1 MANRIYALIAIAV
14 LSSGSAAAIESGR
27 GEVQIPLDVYNQLIE
42 DTRPTASAPSGYAL
56 GQAIVGIQVIDS
68 DGRASANIAVDLRL
82 DVLEDAWVAVPILP
96 AGTPLRSATID
107 GNPVQLM
114 HRDGSLTWG
123 TKKSGSYTMKLV
135 YSADAV
141 RSDAGFV
148 IPIPLPQAAA
158 TQFKASVPGTG
169 LDMAVIPAAGVKVAS
184 KGGQTFI
191 EATIP
196 TTRGVQLSWREPVL
210 DGHTISRAV
219 YSGHQVGDALQW
231 DVDLSV
237 ELASDETILLE
248 LLPSHV
254 TLDEIQL
261 DGKQAP
267 VAVENEHFA
276 AVVKGRGPHRV
287 KLAFQVPIQ
296 RGSGPPS
303 VELEIPSIP
312 ISRFDLELP
321 GRKEV
326 SVEPLANVSHRAS
339 EKGTTAVFNIPMTQ
353 AVRISWTEALPED
366 LQTEVRAHASV
377 YHAAH
382 AEEGVLYVRAL
393 VSLEVSRGEVNR
405 IEFDVPGD
413 VQVNRVHSESGGIS
427 DWRIVPEIVDGRR
440 TVSVFLDHPL
450 RGAMQL
456 DVDFDRSLASEN
468 ELQIPFLHV
477 RAAQRQRGM
486 MALLATKEIA
496 LKPVRELDVTR
507 VGENQ
512 LPAFFRESLE
522 RTVAHTFKYV
532 EVLPTL
538 VVSPSTPDPVIA
550 KFDAEINTLI
560 SLMDVTMR
568 GASSANI
575 RVKSGRLERIQ
586 LELPEDVNLLSL
598 SAPSLRTY
606 KVGNEAGRQRIDV
619 EFTQEMDGQFRIE
632 ANYERIAPDADS
644 ESPVPTPTVVGA
656 EVEQGR
662 IAVEALAAVEVQ
674 VARSDQLSSV
684 DPSELPQQLVLKTT
698 NPILLAYKYVH
709 TDPPYQLALQ
719 ITRHP
724 EVSVQSASIDHA
736 HYQTLFTRDGLAVTT
751 ARFTVR
757 NNRKQFLRLRLPE
770 GAEVWSATVAGRP
783 EKPAI
788 TATAD
793 DTRDGSEGPEI
804 LIKVINSIEG
814 FPIELVYATPL
825 PEMGVLGRVRAH
837 LPRPDMIVT
846 ATRWDVFLPDRFRYG
861 RPDSNMDIA
870 AASEFDTIDLMR
882 KNLEQIGDGVG
893 AQQPNHPLRIVV
905 PTTGIHFGFE
915 KLYANQGD
923 QPAAFS
929 IPYSSAAG
937 ARLGQILTLLGGLL
951 FWGGVAFGFAK
962 PASKIARVG
971 YVTAAVGIATVIGA
985 IGYFGTNSVPVT
997 ILSALVLT
1005 VLCAHVAARQWR
1017 RRRVEPG
1024 V

>member
-1 MANRIYALIAIAV
+1 MKNRIYALIAIA
-14 LSSGSAAAIESGR
+14 LFASDSAAATESTG
-27 GEVQIPLDVYNQLIE
+27 GEVQIPLDIYNQLIN
-42 DTRPTASAPSGYAL
+42 DTRPTRAAPSGYAL

-68 DGRASANIAVDLRL
+68 DGRATANITVELKL
-82 DVLEDAWVAVPILP
+82 DVLEDEWAAVPILP
-96 AGTPLRSATID
+96 AGTPLRSATIN
-107 GNPVQLM
+107 GKPVQLM
-114 HRDGSLTWG
+114 HRDGSLVWG

-141 RSDAGFV
+141 RSEAGFV

-169 LDMAVIPAAGVKVAS
+169 LDMAVIPAAGVKVTSNA
-184 KGGQTFI
+184 GQTFLD
-191 EATIP
+191 ATIP
-196 TTRGVQLSWREPVL
+196 TTRGVQLSWREPVI
-210 DGHTISRAV
+210 DSHTISRAV
-219 YSGHQVGDALQW
+219 YSGQQVGDALQW
-231 DVDLSV
+231 NVDLSV
-237 ELASDETILLE
+237 ELSSDETVILE

-254 TLDEIQL
+254 TLNEIQL

-267 VAVENEHFA
+267 VAVENDHFA
-276 AVVKGRGPHRV
+276 AVVKGLGAHRV
-287 KLAFQVPIQ
+287 KLTFQVPIH
-296 RGSGPPS
+296 RGAGPPF
-303 VELEIPSIP
+303 VNLEIPSIP

-326 SVEPLANVSHRAS
+326 SVNPQANVKHQDT
-339 EKGTTAVFNIPMTQ
+339 EVGTLAVFNIPMSEG
-353 AVRISWTEALPED
+353 VKISWVEALPAD

-377 YHAAH
+377 FHAAH

-393 VSLEVSRGEVNR
+393 ISLEVSRGEINL
-405 IEFDVPGD
+405 IEFDVPSG
-413 VQVNRVHSESGGIS
+413 VQVNRVSSESGGIS
-427 DWRIVPEIVDGRR
+427 DWRIATEIVDDRR
-440 TVSVFLDHPL
+440 TVSVYLDHPL
-450 RGAMQL
+450 REAMRL
-456 DVDFDRSLASEN
+456 DVDFDRSLGSSDPLEM
-468 ELQIPFLHV
+468 PFLHIRSV
-477 RAAQRQRGM
+477 QRQRGM

-496 LKPVRELDVTR
+496 LKPAEESDITR

-512 LPAFFRESLE
+512 LPAFFRELLE

-538 VVSPSTPDPVIA
+538 VVSPATPDPVVA

-568 GASSANI
+568 GAASTNI

-598 SAPSLRTY
+598 SAPSLRTH
-606 KVGNEAGRQRIDV
+606 KVVNEGGRQLINV

-632 ANYERIAPDADS
+632 ANYERIAADTDA
-644 ESPVPTPTVVGA
+644 ELPVPTLSVVGA

-709 TDPPYQLALQ
+709 TDPPYELALQ

-724 EVSVQSASIDHA
+724 EVTVQSASIDQA
-736 HYQTLFTRDGLAVTT
+736 HYQTLFTQDGLAVTT

-757 NNRKQFLRLRLPE
+757 NNRKQFLRVRLPE
-770 GAEVWSATVAGRP
+770 GAQVWSATVAGRP

-788 TATAD
+788 SAEPGD
-793 DTRDGSEGPEI
+793 SNDGTGRPEI

-814 FPIELVYATPL
+814 FPVELVYATPL
-825 PEMGVLGRVRAH
+825 PKMGGLGRVRAH
-837 LPRPDMIVT
+837 LPQPDMIVT
-846 ATRWDVFLPDRFRYG
+846 ATRWDVFLPESFRYG
-861 RPDSNMDIA
+861 SPDTNMSLA
-870 AASEFDTIDLMR
+870 ATAGIGTPELLRKKLEDFDQSVL
-882 KNLEQIGDGVG
+882 
-893 AQQPNHPLRIVV
+893 AQQPNHPLRIEV
-905 PTTGIHFGFE
+905 PATGVHFGFE

-923 QPAAFS
+923 QAAAFS

-937 ARLGQILTLLGGLL
+937 ARLGQILALLGGAL
-951 FWGGVAFGFAK
+951 FWGGIVIGFVK
-962 PASKIARVG
+962 LPAKIARAG
-971 YVTAAVGIATVIGA
+971 FAIAAAGLATAIGS
-985 IGYFGTNSVPVT
+985 IGYFGTNPTPVVV
-997 ILSALVLT
+997 LSALVLT
-1005 VLCAHVAARQWR
+1005 ALCARAAAVQWR
-1017 RRRVEPG
+1017 RSGVEPG
-1024 V
+1024 A